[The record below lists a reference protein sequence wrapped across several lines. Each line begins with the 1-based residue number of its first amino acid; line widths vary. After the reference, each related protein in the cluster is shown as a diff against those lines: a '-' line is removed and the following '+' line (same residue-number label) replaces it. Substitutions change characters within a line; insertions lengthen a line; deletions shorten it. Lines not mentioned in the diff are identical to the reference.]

1 MTRPLEGITVVALE
15 QAVAAPFATRQ
26 FADLG
31 ARIIKI
37 ERPGPGDFARAY
49 DENVRGMS
57 AYFVWLN
64 RGKQSLTLDLKHP
77 GGREVMER
85 LISRADVFIQNLAPG
100 AAERLGLGAA
110 ALHPKYP
117 GLIVCD
123 ISGYGDSGPYR
134 DKKAYDLLIQS
145 EAGLLSITGTQE
157 QPSKV
162 GASVADICTGMYAYS
177 GVLTA
182 LLQRGRTGKGS
193 RIEVSMFEAL
203 AEWMLQPLL
212 YAHFA
217 GKRIPR
223 TGADHASIVP
233 YGRFTAADGKDV
245 MMGIQNERE
254 WASFCAKV
262 LGQPELANDARFNSN
277 SRRLQNKEPL
287 LAIVREV
294 FASITAAQL
303 VERLEA
309 ADIANARMNEMHEV
323 WAHPQLAARGR
334 WTEMGSP
341 VGAIPVLRPPATHS
355 DFEPVIGAVP
365 DVGEHTDAIL
375 SELGYSADAVASLR
389 LAKAV

>member
-1 MTRPLEGITVVALE
+1 LDGITVVALE

-31 ARIIKI
+31 ARIVKI
-37 ERPGPGDFARAY
+37 ERPEVGDFARAY

-77 GGREVMER
+77 SAADIMQR
-85 LISRADVFIQNLAPG
+85 LLANADVFIQNLAPG
-100 AAERLGLGAA
+100 AAERLGLGWAS
-110 ALHPKYP
+110 LSERFPR
-117 GLIVCD
+117 LIVCD
-123 ISGYGDSGPYR
+123 ISGYGDAGPYR

-145 EAGLLSITGTQE
+145 EAGLLSITGTPD

-162 GASVADICTGMYAYS
+162 GASIADICTGMYAYS
-177 GVLTA
+177 GVLSA
-182 LLQRGRTGKGS
+182 LLQRGRTGRGS
-193 RIEVSMFEAL
+193 RVEVAMFEAL
-203 AEWMLQPLL
+203 CEWMLQPLL

-217 GKRIPR
+217 GKPIPR

-254 WASFCAKV
+254 WAVFCDKV
-262 LGQPELANDARFNSN
+262 LGRPELARDARFDSN
-277 SRRLQNKEPL
+277 TRRLNNREAL
-287 LAIVREV
+287 LGIVREV
-294 FASITAAQL
+294 FGSLSAEALVARLDAAG
-303 VERLEA
+303 
-309 ADIANARMNEMHEV
+309 IANARMNEMQEV
-323 WAHPQLAARGR
+323 WNHPQLRARAR

-355 DFEPVIGAVP
+355 DFDPVLGEVPAV
-365 DVGEHTDAIL
+365 GSHTDAIL
-375 SELGYSADAVASLR
+375 AELGYADAQRARLR
-389 LAKAV
+389 ADKAV

>member
-1 MTRPLEGITVVALE
+1 MRPLDGMTVVALE

-31 ARIIKI
+31 ARVIKI

-64 RGKQSLTLDLKHP
+64 RGKESLTLDLKHP
-77 GGREVMER
+77 AGREVMER
-85 LISRADVFIQNLAPG
+85 LLARADVFIQNLAPG
-100 AAERLGLGAA
+100 AAQRLGLGAA
-110 ALHPKYP
+110 ALHLKFP
-117 GLIVCD
+117 GLVVCD

-145 EAGLLSITGTQE
+145 EAGLLSITGTPD

-177 GVLTA
+177 GVLAA
-182 LLQRGRTGKGS
+182 LLQRARTGKGS

-203 AEWMLQPLL
+203 CEWMLQPLL

-217 GKRIPR
+217 QKPIPR

-233 YGRFTAADGKDV
+233 YGRFTGSDDKDV

-254 WASFCAKV
+254 WAAFCDKV
-262 LGQPELANDARFNSN
+262 LGRPELANDERFNSN
-277 SRRLQNKEPL
+277 SRRLQNREPL
-287 LAIVREV
+287 LAIVRQL
-294 FASITAAQL
+294 FGTMTAEQIVA
-303 VERLEA
+303 RLES

-323 WAHPQLAARGR
+323 WDHPQLRARGR

-355 DFEPVIGAVP
+355 DFDPVIGAVP
-365 DVGEHTDAIL
+365 AVGEHTSAIL
-375 SELGYSADAVASLR
+375 EELQYSASEMARLRGDRAV
-389 LAKAV
+389 

>member
-1 MTRPLEGITVVALE
+1 MRPLDGITVVALE

-31 ARIIKI
+31 ARIVKI
-37 ERPGPGDFARAY
+37 ERPEVGDFARAY

-64 RGKQSLTLDLKHP
+64 RGKQSLTLDMKHP
-77 GGREVMER
+77 AAAEIMQR
-85 LISRADVFIQNLAPG
+85 LLAQADIFIQNLAPG
-100 AAERLGLGAA
+100 AAERLGLGWG
-110 ALHPKYP
+110 ALSERFPR
-117 GLIVCD
+117 LIVCD
-123 ISGYGDSGPYR
+123 ISGYGDAGPYR

-145 EAGLLSITGTQE
+145 EAGLLSITGTPE

-162 GASVADICTGMYAYS
+162 GASIADICTGMYAYS
-177 GVLTA
+177 GVLSA
-182 LLQRGRTGKGS
+182 LLQRGRSGKGS
-193 RIEVSMFEAL
+193 RVEVAMFEAL
-203 AEWMLQPLL
+203 CEWMIQPLL

-217 GKRIPR
+217 GKPIPR

-254 WASFCAKV
+254 WSVFCDKV
-262 LGQPELANDARFNSN
+262 LGRPELARDPRFDSN
-277 SRRLQNKEPL
+277 TRRLSNREPL

-294 FASITAAQL
+294 FGSMSAEALVARLDAAG
-303 VERLEA
+303 
-309 ADIANARMNEMHEV
+309 IANARMNEMSEV
-323 WAHPQLAARGR
+323 WDHPQLRERGR

-355 DFEPVIGAVP
+355 DFSPV
-365 DVGEHTDAIL
+365 VGEVPAVGSHTDTIL
-375 SELGYSADAVASLR
+375 SELAYSDAERARLRAD
-389 LAKAV
+389 KAV

>member
-1 MTRPLEGITVVALE
+1 LDGITVVALE

-37 ERPGPGDFARAY
+37 ERPEVGDFARAY

-64 RGKQSLTLDLKHP
+64 RGKQSLTLDMKHP
-77 GGREVMER
+77 AAAEIMQR
-85 LISRADVFIQNLAPG
+85 LLAQADIFIQNLAPG
-100 AAERLGLGAA
+100 AAERLGLGWG
-110 ALHPKYP
+110 ALSERFPR
-117 GLIVCD
+117 LIVCD
-123 ISGYGDSGPYR
+123 ISGYGDAGPYR

-145 EAGLLSITGTQE
+145 EAGLLSITGTPE

-162 GASVADICTGMYAYS
+162 GASIADICTGMYAYS
-177 GVLTA
+177 GVLSA
-182 LLQRGRTGKGS
+182 LLQRGRSGKGS
-193 RIEVSMFEAL
+193 RVEVAMFEAL
-203 AEWMLQPLL
+203 CEWMIQPLL

-217 GKRIPR
+217 GKPIPR

-254 WASFCAKV
+254 WSAFCDKV
-262 LGQPELANDARFNSN
+262 LGRPELARDPRFDSN
-277 SRRLQNKEPL
+277 TRRLSNREPL

-294 FASITAAQL
+294 FGSMSAEALVARLDAAG
-303 VERLEA
+303 
-309 ADIANARMNEMHEV
+309 IANARMNEMSEV
-323 WAHPQLAARGR
+323 WDHPQLRERGR

-355 DFEPVIGAVP
+355 DFSPV
-365 DVGEHTDAIL
+365 VGEVPAVGSHTDTIL
-375 SELGYSADAVASLR
+375 SELGYSDAERARLRAD
-389 LAKAV
+389 KAV

>member
-1 MTRPLEGITVVALE
+1 MRPLDGITVVALE

-37 ERPGPGDFARAY
+37 ERPEVGDFARAY

-64 RGKQSLTLDLKHP
+64 RGKQSLTLDMKHP
-77 GGREVMER
+77 AAAEIMQR
-85 LISRADVFIQNLAPG
+85 LLAQADIFIQNLAPG
-100 AAERLGLGAA
+100 AAERLGLGWG
-110 ALHPKYP
+110 ALSERFPR
-117 GLIVCD
+117 LIVCD
-123 ISGYGDSGPYR
+123 ISGYGDAGPYR

-145 EAGLLSITGTQE
+145 EAGLLSITGTPE

-162 GASVADICTGMYAYS
+162 GASIADICTGMYAYS
-177 GVLTA
+177 GVLSA
-182 LLQRGRTGKGS
+182 LLQRGRSGKGS
-193 RIEVSMFEAL
+193 RVEVAMFEAL
-203 AEWMLQPLL
+203 CEWMIQPLL

-217 GKRIPR
+217 GKPIPR

-254 WASFCAKV
+254 WSAFCDKV
-262 LGQPELANDARFNSN
+262 LGRPELARDPRFDSN
-277 SRRLQNKEPL
+277 TRRLSNREPL

-294 FASITAAQL
+294 FGSMSAEALVARLDAAG
-303 VERLEA
+303 
-309 ADIANARMNEMHEV
+309 IANARMNEMSEV
-323 WAHPQLAARGR
+323 WDHPQLRERGR

-355 DFEPVIGAVP
+355 DFSPV
-365 DVGEHTDAIL
+365 VGEVPAVGSHTDTIL
-375 SELGYSADAVASLR
+375 SELGYSDAERARLRAD
-389 LAKAV
+389 KAV

>member
-1 MTRPLEGITVVALE
+1 MRPLDGMTVVALE

-31 ARIIKI
+31 ARVIKI

-64 RGKQSLTLDLKHP
+64 RGKESLTLDLKHP

-85 LISRADVFIQNLAPG
+85 LLARADVFIQNLAPG

-110 ALHPKYP
+110 ALHPKFP
-117 GLIVCD
+117 GLVVCD

-145 EAGLLSITGTQE
+145 EAGLLSITGTPE
-157 QPSKV
+157 RPSKV

-177 GVLTA
+177 GVLAA
-182 LLQRGRTGKGS
+182 LLQRARTGKGS

-203 AEWMLQPLL
+203 CEWMLQPLL

-217 GKRIPR
+217 KKAIPR

-233 YGRFTAADGKDV
+233 YGRFTGSDDKDV

-254 WASFCAKV
+254 WAAFCDKV
-262 LGQPELANDARFNSN
+262 LGRTELANDERFNSN
-277 SRRLQNKEPL
+277 SRRLQNREPL
-287 LAIVREV
+287 LAIVRQV
-294 FASITAAQL
+294 FGSLTAEQIVA
-303 VERLEA
+303 RLES

-323 WAHPQLAARGR
+323 WDHPQLRARGR

-355 DFEPVIGAVP
+355 DFDPVIGAVP
-365 DVGEHTDAIL
+365 AVGEHTNAIL
-375 SELGYSADAVASLR
+375 QELQYSAAEVERLR
-389 LAKAV
+389 GDRAI

>member
-1 MTRPLEGITVVALE
+1 MRPLDGMTVVALE

-31 ARIIKI
+31 ARVIKI

-64 RGKQSLTLDLKHP
+64 RGKESLTLDLKHP
-77 GGREVMER
+77 AGREVMER
-85 LISRADVFIQNLAPG
+85 LLERADVFIQNLAPG

-110 ALHPKYP
+110 ALHPKFP
-117 GLIVCD
+117 GLVVCD

-145 EAGLLSITGTQE
+145 EAGMLSITGTPE
-157 QPSKV
+157 RPSKV

-177 GVLTA
+177 GVLAA
-182 LLQRGRTGKGS
+182 LLQRARTGKGS

-203 AEWMLQPLL
+203 CEWMLQPLL

-217 GKRIPR
+217 KKAIPR

-233 YGRFTAADGKDV
+233 YGRFTGSDDKDV

-254 WASFCAKV
+254 WAAFCDKV
-262 LGQPELANDARFNSN
+262 LGRPELANDERFNSN
-277 SRRLQNKEPL
+277 SRRLQNREPL
-287 LAIVREV
+287 LAIVRQV
-294 FASITAAQL
+294 FGAMTAEQIVA
-303 VERLEA
+303 RLES

-323 WAHPQLAARGR
+323 WDHPQLRARGR

-355 DFEPVIGAVP
+355 DFDPVIGAVP
-365 DVGEHTDAIL
+365 AVGEHTNAIL
-375 SELGYSADAVASLR
+375 QELQYSASEVERLRGDRAV
-389 LAKAV
+389 

>member
-1 MTRPLEGITVVALE
+1 MRPLEGMTVVALE

-64 RGKQSLTLDLKHP
+64 RGKESLTLDLKHP

-85 LISRADVFIQNLAPG
+85 LVGCADVFIQNLAPG
-100 AAERLGLGAA
+100 AAERLGLGAG

-117 GLIVCD
+117 GLVVCD

-145 EAGLLSITGTQE
+145 EAGLLSITGTRD
-157 QPSKV
+157 QPAKV

-177 GVLTA
+177 GVLAA
-182 LLQRGRTGKGS
+182 LLQRARTAKGS
-193 RIEVSMFEAL
+193 RVEVSMFEAL
-203 AEWMLQPLL
+203 CEWMLQPLL
-212 YAHFA
+212 FSHFTN
-217 GKRIPR
+217 KTIPR

-233 YGRFTAADGKDV
+233 YGRFTGSDGRDV

-254 WASFCAKV
+254 WASFCDKV
-262 LGQPELANDARFNSN
+262 LGSPELALDERFNSN
-277 SRRLQNKEPL
+277 SRRLQNREPL
-287 LAIVREV
+287 LAIVRQV
-294 FASITAAQL
+294 FGSMTAAEL
-303 VERLEA
+303 VERLES
-309 ADIANARMNEMHEV
+309 ADIANARMNEMPEV
-323 WAHPQLAARGR
+323 WNHPQLTARGR
-334 WTEMGSP
+334 WTQMGSP
-341 VGAIPVLRPPATHS
+341 VGPLPVLRPPATHS
-355 DFEPVIGAVP
+355 DFDPVIGAVP
-365 DVGEHTDAIL
+365 AVGEHTEAIL
-375 SELGYSADAVASLR
+375 KELGYTSAQADALR
-389 LAKAV
+389 AAKAI

>member
-1 MTRPLEGITVVALE
+1 MRPLDGITVVALE

-31 ARIIKI
+31 ARIIKL
-37 ERPGPGDFARAY
+37 ERPGAGDFARAY

-64 RGKQSLTLDLKHP
+64 RGKESLTLDLKKP
-77 GGREVMER
+77 AGREVIDR
-85 LISRADVFIQNLAPG
+85 LLADADVFIQNLAPG
-100 AAERLGLGAA
+100 AADRLGLSAR
-110 ALHPKYP
+110 ALHPRYP
-117 GLIVCD
+117 RLVVCD

-145 EAGLLSITGTQE
+145 EAGLVSITGTPE

-177 GVLTA
+177 GVLAA
-182 LLQRGRTGKGS
+182 LLQRARTGKGS
-193 RIEVSMFEAL
+193 RVEVSMFEAL
-203 AEWMLQPLL
+203 CEWMLQPLL

-217 GKRIPR
+217 AKPIPR

-254 WASFCAKV
+254 WAVFCDKV
-262 LGQPELANDARFNSN
+262 LGRPELANDSRFNSN
-277 SRRLQNKEPL
+277 SRRLQNREPL
-287 LAIVREV
+287 LRIVREV
-294 FASITAAQL
+294 FGSMSAEQL
-303 VERLEA
+303 VARLDA
-309 ADIANARMNEMHEV
+309 AGIANARMNEMQEV
-323 WAHPQLAARGR
+323 WDHPQLKARGR

-341 VGAIPVLRPPATHS
+341 VGTLPVLRPPATHS
-355 DFEPVIGAVP
+355 DFDPTIGAVP
-365 DVGEHTDAIL
+365 AVGQHTVAIL
-375 SELGYSADAVASLR
+375 GALGYSAADIERLRAEGAV
-389 LAKAV
+389 